1 MPLSTE
7 NINRCPLH
15 ADAAS
20 LVVSAWQIVYLYRY
34 LVINILRN
42 FALLNRLHSCGVAGF
57 CV

>member
-1 MPLSTE
+1 MPLSTV
-7 NINRCPLH
+7 NINTRPLH
-15 ADAAS
+15 ADATC
-20 LVVSAWQIVYLYRY
+20 LVVSAWQIVYLSLY

>member
-1 MPLSTE
+1 MQLPTE
-7 NINRCPLH
+7 NIDTRLLH

-20 LVVSAWQIVYLYRY
+20 LVVSARQIEYLYRY

-42 FALLNRLHSCGVAGF
+42 FTLLNRLHSCGIVGF